1 MGSGVPTARSKHDYA
16 VKSRLELMTK
26 YYDLCGKR
34 VLDVGCGNGV
44 YTIEMAK
51 IASFVFGIDPNEK
64 FLREA
69 IELREKEC
77 VTNVEFKSCKI
88 EELKCDEKFDVAV
101 MIEVLEHV
109 FDEEVTLLRVKEL
122 LVDNGHLILFLPNKF
137 YPFETHGMNIFG
149 RNLHFKGSVPFLS
162 WAPEIIRR
170 RVVDERIYTKRSLR
184 QLLNNNGFDVLVF
197 DFLLPPLD
205 LINPS
210 IANGIRNVFKLLQ
223 RTTLRVFGMSIFCLA
238 RKKD

>member
-1 MGSGVPTARSKHDYA
+1 MGSGVPTAKSKHDYA

-26 YYDLCGKR
+26 YYDLREKR

-51 IASFVFGIDPNEK
+51 IARFVFGIDPNEK

-77 VTNVEFKSCKI
+77 VANVEFKCCKI

-109 FDEEVTLLRVKEL
+109 DEKVVLKRVNEL
-122 LVDNGHLILFLPNKF
+122 LVDNGHLILFLPNKL

-149 RNLHFKGSVPFLS
+149 RNLHFKGSIPFLS
-162 WAPEIIRR
+162 WAPEFIRR
-170 RVVDERIYTKRSLR
+170 RVVNEKIYTKKKFREIL
-184 QLLNNNGFDVLVF
+184 NNGFDVFEF
-197 DFLLPPLD
+197 DYFFPPLD
-205 LINPS
+205 LINPI
-210 IANGIRNVFKLLQ
+210 IANPIRKFFRVLK
-223 RTTLRVFGMSIFCLA
+223 RTPLKVFGLSLFCLA
-238 RKKD
+238 RKRV